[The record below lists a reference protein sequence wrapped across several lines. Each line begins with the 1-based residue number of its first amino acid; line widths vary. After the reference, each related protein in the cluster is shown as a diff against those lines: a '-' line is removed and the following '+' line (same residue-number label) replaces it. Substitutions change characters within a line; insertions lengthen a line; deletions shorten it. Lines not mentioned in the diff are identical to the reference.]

1 MPLESQLTEEQ
12 LFYSLIASL
21 EHSVWVSL
29 GKVKNPA
36 TDKIERNLYAASM
49 NIDMIDMLY
58 KRMEGNLNEQEDAYI
73 GRILSEL
80 KMNYVD
86 EKKKREDV
94 PEEKKEETK
103 AEPKNEEKKS
113 EKKKEKKTAKK
124 QPKSQKA
131 TTPKSKDKK

>member
-1 MPLESQLTEEQ
+1 MPLDSQLTEEQ

-21 EHSVWVSL
+21 EHSVWMSL

-36 TDKIERNLYAASM
+36 TDKIERNLYAAAM

-58 KRMEGNLNEQEDAYI
+58 KKMQGNLSEQEEGYI

-86 EKKKREDV
+86 EKNKGDKE
-94 PEEKKEETK
+94 PEAKTDEPKKEDQKETEKELKK
-103 AEPKNEEKKS
+103 APAKQPKAKKS
-113 EKKKEKKTAKK
+113 TAKTKEKK
-124 QPKSQKA
+124 
-131 TTPKSKDKK
+131 

>member
-1 MPLESQLTEEQ
+1 MPLESELTEEQ

-58 KRMEGNLNEQEDAYI
+58 KRMEGNLSEQEEGYL

-80 KMNYVD
+80 KMNFVD
-86 EKKKREDV
+86 EKKKGDET
-94 PEEKKEETK
+94 PEEETK
-103 AEPKNEEKKS
+103 DNSSEENIEKEQKTT
-113 EKKKEKKTAKK
+113 KKKTTKKTAAK
-124 QPKSQKA
+124 
-131 TTPKSKDKK
+131 TKDKK

>member
-1 MPLESQLTEEQ
+1 MPLDSKLTEEQ

-36 TDKIERNLYAASM
+36 NDKIESNLYAASM

-58 KRMEGNLNEQEDAYI
+58 KRMQGNLNEQEDGYI

-86 EKKKREDV
+86 EKKKVVDSPEDMS
-94 PEEKKEETK
+94 EEPKVETK
-103 AEPKNEEKKS
+103 TEKKS
-113 EKKKEKKTAKK
+113 EKKQPKAKKTTAK
-124 QPKSQKA
+124 P
-131 TTPKSKDKK
+131 KDKK

>member
-1 MPLESQLTEEQ
+1 MPLDSQLTEEQ

-36 TDKIERNLYAASM
+36 TDKIERNLYAAAM

-58 KRMEGNLNEQEDAYI
+58 KKMQGNLSEQEEGYI

-86 EKKKREDV
+86 EKNKGDKEPEAKTDEPKKENQK
-94 PEEKKEETK
+94 ETEKKPKTTRTK
-103 AEPKNEEKKS
+103 QAKT
-113 EKKKEKKTAKK
+113 KKTTAK
-124 QPKSQKA
+124 P
-131 TTPKSKDKK
+131 KDKK

>member
-1 MPLESQLTEEQ
+1 MPLDSKLTEEQ

-36 TDKIERNLYAASM
+36 NDKIERNLYAASM

-58 KRMEGNLNEQEDAYI
+58 KRMQGNLNEQEDGYI

-80 KMNYVD
+80 KMNFVD
-86 EKKKREDV
+86 EKKKVDDLPEDKSEE
-94 PEEKKEETK
+94 PEVKV
-103 AEPKNEEKKS
+103 KNEKKS
-113 EKKKEKKTAKK
+113 EKKQPKAKKSTAK
-124 QPKSQKA
+124 P
-131 TTPKSKDKK
+131 KDKK

>member
-1 MPLESQLTEEQ
+1 MTLESELTEEQ

-58 KRMEGNLNEQEDAYI
+58 KRMEGNLSEQEEGYL

-80 KMNYVD
+80 KMNFVD
-86 EKKKREDV
+86 EKKKGDET
-94 PEEKKEETK
+94 PEE
-103 AEPKNEEKKS
+103 EPKEKPKEKPSEEAKDKEQKKTT
-113 EKKKEKKTAKK
+113 KKKTTKKTAAK
-124 QPKSQKA
+124 
-131 TTPKSKDKK
+131 TKDKK

>member
-1 MPLESQLTEEQ
+1 MPLESELTEEQ

-58 KRMEGNLNEQEDAYI
+58 KRMEGNLNEQEEGYL

-80 KMNYVD
+80 KMNFVD
-86 EKKKREDV
+86 EKKKGDDL
-94 PEEKKEETK
+94 PEEESKEEPSE
-103 AEPKNEEKKS
+103 EPKQEPKKTT
-113 EKKKEKKTAKK
+113 KKKTAAKK
-124 QPKSQKA
+124 S
-131 TTPKSKDKK
+131 TSKSKEMK

>member
-1 MPLESQLTEEQ
+1 MALESQLTEEQ

-58 KRMEGNLNEQEDAYI
+58 KRMQGNLNEQEDGYI

-86 EKKKREDV
+86 EKKKGDEL
-94 PEEKKEETK
+94 PEEKPSEPKTK
-103 AEPKNEEKKS
+103 AVEQKDSKKFN
-113 EKKKEKKTAKK
+113 KK
-124 QPKSQKA
+124 QP
-131 TTPKSKDKK
+131 TPKKTTTKTKDKK

>member
-1 MPLESQLTEEQ
+1 MPLDSQLTEEQ

-36 TDKIERNLYAASM
+36 NDKIERNLYAAAM

-58 KRMEGNLNEQEDAYI
+58 KRMQGNLNEQEEGYL

-86 EKKKREDV
+86 EKNKGEDA
-94 PEEKKEETK
+94 PATEAESTKEES
-103 AEPKNEEKKS
+103 EPKKSAAKKPKT
-113 EKKKEKKTAKK
+113 KKATAKPKEKK
-124 QPKSQKA
+124 
-131 TTPKSKDKK
+131 

>member
-1 MPLESQLTEEQ
+1 MPLDSKLTEEQ

-36 TDKIERNLYAASM
+36 NDKIERNLYAASM

-58 KRMEGNLNEQEDAYI
+58 KRMQGNLNEQEDGYI

-86 EKKKREDV
+86 EKKKVDDLPEDNS
-94 PEEKKEETK
+94 EEPKVETK
-103 AEPKNEEKKS
+103 TEKKS
-113 EKKKEKKTAKK
+113 EKKQPKAKKTTAK
-124 QPKSQKA
+124 P
-131 TTPKSKDKK
+131 KDKK

>member
-1 MPLESQLTEEQ
+1 MSLESQLTEEQ

-36 TDKIERNLYAASM
+36 NDKIDRNLYAASM

-58 KRMEGNLNEQEDAYI
+58 KRMQGNLNEQEEGYI

-86 EKKKREDV
+86 EKKKGDDE
-94 PEEKKEETK
+94 PEEKTEAK
-103 AEPKNEEKKS
+103 ADVDKKS
-113 EKKKEKKTAKK
+113 EVETPPKKQGKAKK
-124 QPKSQKA
+124 STA
-131 TTPKSKDKK
+131 KSKDKK

>member
-1 MPLESQLTEEQ
+1 MPLESELTEEQ

-58 KRMEGNLNEQEDAYI
+58 KRMEGNLNEQEEGYL

-80 KMNYVD
+80 KMNFVD
-86 EKKKREDV
+86 EKKKGDDL
-94 PEEKKEETK
+94 PEEESKEEPSE
-103 AEPKNEEKKS
+103 EPKQEPKKTT
-113 EKKKEKKTAKK
+113 KKKTAAKK
-124 QPKSQKA
+124 S
-131 TTPKSKDKK
+131 TSKLKEMK

>member
-1 MPLESQLTEEQ
+1 MPLESELTEEQ

-58 KRMEGNLNEQEDAYI
+58 KRMEGNLNEQEEGYL

-80 KMNYVD
+80 KMNFVD
-86 EKKKREDV
+86 EKKKGDDL
-94 PEEKKEETK
+94 PEEDTKEEPSEAPKKEEPKKTTK
-103 AEPKNEEKKS
+103 KKTEAKKS
-113 EKKKEKKTAKK
+113 TAKSKEKK
-124 QPKSQKA
+124 
-131 TTPKSKDKK
+131 

>member
-1 MPLESQLTEEQ
+1 MPLDSKLTEEQ

-36 TDKIERNLYAASM
+36 NDKIERNLYAASM

-58 KRMEGNLNEQEDAYI
+58 KRMQGNLNEQEDGYI

-80 KMNYVD
+80 KMNFVD
-86 EKKKREDV
+86 EKKKGDDLPEDKS
-94 PEEKKEETK
+94 E
-103 AEPKNEEKKS
+103 EPKVKANTEDKNK
-113 EKKKEKKTAKK
+113 KK
-124 QPKSQKA
+124 QPKAKKTA
-131 TTPKSKDKK
+131 AKSKDKK

>member
-1 MPLESQLTEEQ
+1 MPLESELTEEQ

-21 EHSVWVSL
+21 EHSVWVAL

-58 KRMEGNLNEQEDAYI
+58 KRMEGNLSEQEEGYI

-80 KMNYVD
+80 KMNFVD
-86 EKKKREDV
+86 EKNKGEELPQQDAKHEAS
-94 PEEKKEETK
+94 EEKKEE
-103 AEPKNEEKKS
+103 APQ
-113 EKKKEKKTAKK
+113 KTAKK
-124 QPKSQKA
+124 KA
-131 TTPKSKDKK
+131 ATKKTVNKTKGKK

>member
-1 MPLESQLTEEQ
+1 MPLESELTEEQ

-58 KRMEGNLNEQEDAYI
+58 KRMEGNLSEQEEGYL

-80 KMNYVD
+80 KMNFVD
-86 EKKKREDV
+86 EKKKGDDI
-94 PEEKKEETK
+94 PEEETK
-103 AEPKNEEKKS
+103 EKPSEETKEKEPKKS
-113 EKKKEKKTAKK
+113 TKKKTTKKTTAK
-124 QPKSQKA
+124 
-131 TTPKSKDKK
+131 TKDKK

>member
-1 MPLESQLTEEQ
+1 MPLESELTEEQ

-58 KRMEGNLNEQEDAYI
+58 KRMEGNLNEQEEGYL

-80 KMNYVD
+80 KMNFVD
-86 EKKKREDV
+86 EKKKGDDL
-94 PEEKKEETK
+94 PEEESKEEPSE
-103 AEPKNEEKKS
+103 EPKQEPKKTTKKKTAAKKS
-113 EKKKEKKTAKK
+113 TSKSKEKK
-124 QPKSQKA
+124 
-131 TTPKSKDKK
+131 

>member
-86 EKKKREDV
+86 EKNKDEDI
-94 PEEKKEETK
+94 PEEKLEETK
-103 AEPKNEEKKS
+103 AEPKKEEKKD
-113 EKKKEKKTAKK
+113 EKKEVKKPAKK
-124 QPKSQKA
+124 QSKPKK
-131 TTPKSKDKK
+131 TTAKSKDKK

>member
-1 MPLESQLTEEQ
+1 MPLDSKLTEEQ

-36 TDKIERNLYAASM
+36 NDKIERNLYAASM

-58 KRMEGNLNEQEDAYI
+58 KRMQGNLNEQEDGYI

-80 KMNYVD
+80 KMNFVD
-86 EKKKREDV
+86 EKKKVDDLPEDKSEEPKV
-94 PEEKKEETK
+94 KAKTEEKSGIKQSK
-103 AEPKNEEKKS
+103 A
-113 EKKKEKKTAKK
+113 KKTTAK
-124 QPKSQKA
+124 P
-131 TTPKSKDKK
+131 KDKK

>member
-86 EKKKREDV
+86 EKNKDEDM
-94 PEEKKEETK
+94 PEEKQEETK
-103 AEPKNEEKKS
+103 AEPKKDEKK
-113 EKKKEKKTAKK
+113 EVKKPAKKESKPKKTTA
-124 QPKSQKA
+124 
-131 TTPKSKDKK
+131 KSKDKK

>member
-1 MPLESQLTEEQ
+1 MPLESELTEEQ

-58 KRMEGNLNEQEDAYI
+58 KRMEGNLNEQEEGYL

-80 KMNYVD
+80 KMNFVD
-86 EKKKREDV
+86 EKKKGDDL
-94 PEEKKEETK
+94 PEEDTKDEPSEELKKEEPKKTTK
-103 AEPKNEEKKS
+103 KKTTTKKS
-113 EKKKEKKTAKK
+113 TAKSKEKK
-124 QPKSQKA
+124 
-131 TTPKSKDKK
+131 